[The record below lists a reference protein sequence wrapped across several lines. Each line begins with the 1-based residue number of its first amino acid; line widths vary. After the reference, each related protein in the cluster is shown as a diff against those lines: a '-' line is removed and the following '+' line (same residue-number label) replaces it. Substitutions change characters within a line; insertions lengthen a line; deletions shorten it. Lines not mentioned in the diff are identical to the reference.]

1 MSIRAVGPGRWQLD
15 YYDEHGK
22 RVRTVVRAPTK
33 AAAERMLSEIL
44 LDVSRRKR
52 GLAPEAPNPEGLTVA
67 DLTRWWLDG
76 PARRLASRDRTASSL
91 KALLMGRRIAGARAD
106 LVSSPDVERW
116 LAELEAE
123 GYAARTV
130 NHARGWLR
138 AIYGKAIRAGK
149 VRIEN
154 PVVGTSVR
162 KAPAHAFE
170 VLTLAEVAR
179 LLAAREDPVR
189 AIYATAIF
197 TGMRRGELWALRRAD
212 VDLVEGV
219 LVVRGSHGRATTK
232 GGKARA
238 LPIHP
243 ELRPHLARVLLS
255 HTDELVFPSPFGG
268 RRSEDAKTSR
278 DFKAALKA
286 AGIAK
291 TMRFHDLRHTAAT
304 LLLQAGAGL
313 AIVQRVLGHASPVT
327 TANTYGHLV
336 VDDLRRAM
344 AAVSLGSDHSVTTEQ
359 SQTPPVSRM
368 TRRGGE

>member
-67 DLTRWWLDG
+67 DLVRWWLDG

-116 LAELEAE
+116 LSELEAE

-138 AIYGKAIRAGK
+138 AIYARAIRAGK
-149 VRIEN
+149 VRVEN

-219 LVVRGSHGRATTK
+219 LVVRGSHGRTTTK
-232 GGKARA
+232 GGKVRA

-344 AAVSLGSDHSVTTEQ
+344 AAVSLGTDHSVTGEQ
-359 SQTPPVSRM
+359 SQVSRM
-368 TRRGGE
+368 SRKSQAGGE